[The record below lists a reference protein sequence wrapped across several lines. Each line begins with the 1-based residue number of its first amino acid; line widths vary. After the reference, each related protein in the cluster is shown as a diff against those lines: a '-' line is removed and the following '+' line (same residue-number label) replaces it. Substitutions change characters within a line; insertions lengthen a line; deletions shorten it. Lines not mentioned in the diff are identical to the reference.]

1 MDLGSLRTLARDL
14 NLTAHGV
21 PITVLRP
28 TQDADPIA
36 TRGIWASS
44 FSQSVTSGMEFQR
57 RDQVR
62 VMAISRDVFATLPR
76 GTIIQAPERVG
87 SATVQWT
94 VDGTDRIETDVIW
107 VVVVPDVQL
116 VS

>member
-44 FSQSVTSGMEFQR
+44 LSVSVTSGMEFQR

-62 VMAISRDVFATLPR
+62 VMAISRAVVDTLPR
-76 GTIIQAPERVG
+76 GAIIQAPERLG
-87 SATVQWT
+87 SVTQQWK
-94 VDGTDRIETDVIW
+94 VDGTDRIEADLIW
-107 VVVVPDVQL
+107 VVLVPDVQL
-116 VS
+116 VP